1 LKTRITLFTILSVAI
16 FCASTN
22 ILGSWRTHTGSYAP
36 ALRGSR
42 QGSSVTRR
50 NWEYLVED
58 AYKDRGREG
67 WELVWVT
74 SYYYF
79 KRASIATSKGM
90 PTWEYRSEDAY
101 NDSGQTQRVLNQSGR
116 EGWEF
121 VGRAGNYYFFK
132 RVATQGRP
140 TWEYIVED
148 AYNDPGQAQR
158 VLNQRGSEGWEFV
171 ERFGD
176 YYYLK
181 RAGTATSKGRQTW
194 DYLVDGAYNDAGQ
207 GQRVLNERGREGWD
221 FVLRRGD
228 YYYFKR
234 SSLATTKGRPTWE
247 YLVEDAYNDSG
258 QTQRVLNQSGRQGWE
273 FVETDGTYCYLKR
286 ASIAS
291 PTNREEAGRTPAAGP
306 SRREQVT
313 LEYNVY
319 YLCNGERV
327 MVTRCRKDSD
337 QPGFP
342 PTQPNQDYCQVSY
355 PDRPKRGGFDASGVE
370 LRGDLIKKLQEC
382 TR

>member
-1 LKTRITLFTILSVAI
+1 M

-22 ILGSWRTHTGSYAP
+22 ILGSWRTHVSSAP

-58 AYKDRGREG
+58 AYNDSAQAQRVLNQGDREG
-67 WELVWVT
+67 WELVWA
-74 SYYYF
+74 SKYYYF
-79 KRASIATSKGM
+79 KRVSTATSKGR
-90 PTWEYRSEDAY
+90 PTWEYIVEDAY
-101 NDSGQTQRVLNQSGR
+101 NDPGQAQRVLNQSGR

-121 VGRAGNYYFFK
+121 VERRGNYYFFK
-132 RVATQGRP
+132 RVASQGRP

-158 VLNQRGSEGWEFV
+158 VLNQRGGEGWEFV

-181 RAGTATSKGRQTW
+181 RAGIATSKGRQTW
-194 DYLVDGAYNDAGQ
+194 EYLVDGAYNDSGQ
-207 GQRVLNERGREGWD
+207 GQRVLNQRGREGWD
-221 FVLRRGD
+221 FVLRVGD
-228 YYYFKR
+228 YYYLKR
-234 SSLATTKGRPTWE
+234 ASVATGKGRPTWE
-247 YLVEDAYNDSG
+247 YLVKDGYSDPG
-258 QTQRVLNQSGRQGWE
+258 QAQRVFNELGSEGWE
-273 FVETDGTYCYLKR
+273 FVETDGSSYYLKR

-291 PTNREEAGRTPAAGP
+291 TTNREAEEDGRNPAPRP
-306 SRREQVT
+306 SRREQIT

>member
-1 LKTRITLFTILSVAI
+1 
-16 FCASTN
+16 
-22 ILGSWRTHTGSYAP
+22 
-36 ALRGSR
+36 
-42 QGSSVTRR
+42 
-50 NWEYLVED
+50 
-58 AYKDRGREG
+58 
-67 WELVWVT
+67 VT

-79 KRASIATSKGM
+79 KRAGIATSKGM

-101 NDSGQTQRVLNQSGR
+101 NDSGQAQRVLNQSGR

-121 VGRAGNYYFFK
+121 V
-132 RVATQGRP
+132 
-140 TWEYIVED
+140 
-148 AYNDPGQAQR
+148 
-158 VLNQRGSEGWEFV
+158 
-171 ERFGD
+171 
-176 YYYLK
+176 
-181 RAGTATSKGRQTW
+181 
-194 DYLVDGAYNDAGQ
+194 
-207 GQRVLNERGREGWD
+207 
-221 FVLRRGD
+221 
-228 YYYFKR
+228 
-234 SSLATTKGRPTWE
+234 
-247 YLVEDAYNDSG
+247 
-258 QTQRVLNQSGRQGWE
+258 
-273 FVETDGTYCYLKR
+273 ETDGSYYYLKR

-291 PTNREEAGRTPAAGP
+291 PTNREEAGRTPAARP

>member
-1 LKTRITLFTILSVAI
+1 
-16 FCASTN
+16 
-22 ILGSWRTHTGSYAP
+22 
-36 ALRGSR
+36 
-42 QGSSVTRR
+42 
-50 NWEYLVED
+50 
-58 AYKDRGREG
+58 
-67 WELVWVT
+67 VT

-79 KRASIATSKGM
+79 
-90 PTWEYRSEDAY
+90 
-101 NDSGQTQRVLNQSGR
+101 
-116 EGWEF
+116 
-121 VGRAGNYYFFK
+121 
-132 RVATQGRP
+132 
-140 TWEYIVED
+140 
-148 AYNDPGQAQR
+148 
-158 VLNQRGSEGWEFV
+158 
-171 ERFGD
+171 
-176 YYYLK
+176 K

-221 FVLRRGD
+221 FVLRKGD

-273 FVETDGTYCYLKR
+273 FVETDGSYCYLKR

-291 PTNREEAGRTPAAGP
+291 PTNREEAGRTPAARP

-337 QPGFP
+337 QQGFP

>member
-1 LKTRITLFTILSVAI
+1 LKTRITLFTILSLAI

-22 ILGSWRTHTGSYAP
+22 ILGSWRTHVSSAP

-58 AYKDRGREG
+58 AYNDSSQAQRVLNQGDREG
-67 WELVWVT
+67 WELVWA
-74 SYYYF
+74 SKYYYF
-79 KRASIATSKGM
+79 KRVSTATSK
-90 PTWEYRSEDAY
+90 
-101 NDSGQTQRVLNQSGR
+101 
-116 EGWEF
+116 
-121 VGRAGNYYFFK
+121 
-132 RVATQGRP
+132 GRP

-158 VLNQRGSEGWEFV
+158 VLNQSGREGWEFVERRGNYYFFKRVASQGRPTWDYIVEDAYNDPGQAQRVLNQRGGEGWEFV

-181 RAGTATSKGRQTW
+181 RAGIATSKGRQTW
-194 DYLVDGAYNDAGQ
+194 EYLVDGAYNDSGQ
-207 GQRVLNERGREGWD
+207 GQRVLNQRGREGWD
-221 FVLRRGD
+221 FV
-228 YYYFKR
+228 
-234 SSLATTKGRPTWE
+234 
-247 YLVEDAYNDSG
+247 
-258 QTQRVLNQSGRQGWE
+258 
-273 FVETDGTYCYLKR
+273 ETDGSSYYLKR

-291 PTNREEAGRTPAAGP
+291 TTNREAEEDGRNPAPRP
-306 SRREQVT
+306 SRREQIT
-313 LEYNVY
+313 LEYKVY

-342 PTQPNQDYCQVSY
+342 PTQPDQDYCQVSY
-355 PDRPKRGGFDASGVE
+355 PDRPKRGGFEASGVE